1 MRTYLDYNS
10 TAPLRSEAKQAMI
23 EAMDV
28 LGNPSSVH
36 LEGRAAKNLIENARL
51 KIAEAIGAVGAD
63 IIFTSG
69 ATESAALALS
79 GRNIMC
85 SRVEHEAVSSWCSA
99 KLSTRPEWNG

>member
-23 EAMDV
+23 EAMNV

-69 ATESAALALS
+69 
-79 GRNIMC
+79 
-85 SRVEHEAVSSWCSA
+85 V
-99 KLSTRPEWNG
+99 K